1 MRFDRR
7 RFYQVVAVLAAV
19 SAYTTIVLGG
29 TVRGMGAGLACPDWP
44 LCNGHV
50 VPDLG
55 DPLVAVEYAHRLVA
69 AVTSLSIL
77 LTMVMALLW
86 YRGELRLVIL
96 SSFALGILVTQVG
109 LGALTITTSLDWVV
123 VTIHLALGTATFGFG
138 LLVALFSLR
147 LPAIG
152 SEGPRTVE

>member
-1 MRFDRR
+1 VRFDRR

-109 LGALTITTSLDWVV
+109 FGALTITTSLDWVV
-123 VTIHLALGTATFGFG
+123 VTIHLALGTATFAFG
-138 LLVALFSLR
+138 LLVAFFALR
-147 LPAIG
+147 LPSIG
-152 SEGPRTVE
+152 STVPGTIE